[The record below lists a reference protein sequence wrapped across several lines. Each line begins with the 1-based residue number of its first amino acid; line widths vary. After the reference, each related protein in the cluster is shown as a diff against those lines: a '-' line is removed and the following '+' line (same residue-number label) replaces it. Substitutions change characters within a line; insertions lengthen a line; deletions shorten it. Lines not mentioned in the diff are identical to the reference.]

1 MFSEKRE
8 MENTGLGHEVVWDL
22 RNLCEGSVPTGGTG
36 MQEAWGGELETRFHC
51 HFGLGLAL
59 QGCFPTVDRSCE
71 AAPGLPSPPSW
82 LSQTWS
88 PGAVTFAH
96 VIPSPIHLACE

>member
-1 MFSEKRE
+1 MSTHQECIGGMFSEKRE

-59 QGCFPTVDRSCE
+59 QGCFPTVD
-71 AAPGLPSPPSW
+71 PFL
-82 LSQTWS
+82 
-88 PGAVTFAH
+88 
-96 VIPSPIHLACE
+96 